1 MNKDN
6 ISYNYKFIK
15 MKRTTILFVLLI
27 ASVFVFAQK
36 GKVTTALSYKETG
49 KLDKAVEAIEET
61 VDANNPKSESSITW
75 PRTWEVRG
83 EIYQAV
89 FQSKDEN
96 YKKLNNDP
104 LTVAFDSYMKALQ
117 LDDKDRFGK
126 SVKIKLTL
134 LIGDLTNQAV
144 AAFNEENYEKA
155 LKSFEQIMAIEQ
167 TPVYKAEDP
176 NAVDTVIMFNA
187 GLAAYNAA
195 QYDKAIDYYKQAAK
209 YKYNGA
215 KTYQL
220 ISTSYMQKKDTVGA
234 LQTLQDGLKEFKE
247 NSTLL
252 VEVINIYLNANKV
265 DDAMKYLDIAIAQD
279 PKNASYYFAQGTLY
293 DKLQKIDEATNSYMK
308 AIEFKEDYFDAYYNL
323 GALYYNKGVKQVDV
337 ANAVPSN
344 QPDKYEEEKNKA
356 DIEFK
361 KAIPYMEKAHEI
373 NPTDKFTMESLKTL
387 YYRLKM
393 LDKHAEIVEKMK
405 SLQ

>member
-1 MNKDN
+1 
-6 ISYNYKFIK
+6 
-15 MKRTTILFVLLI
+15 MKRTTILFVLLFAI
-27 ASVFVFAQK
+27 SSVFAQK
-36 GKVTTALSYKETG
+36 GKVTSALSYKEAG

-61 VDANNPKSESSITW
+61 IDATNPKTEGSVTW

-96 YKKLNNDP
+96 YKKLSSDP
-104 LTVAFDSYMKALQ
+104 LTVAYDSYMKALQ
-117 LDDKDRFGK
+117 LDDKDRFSK

-144 AAFNEENYEKA
+144 AGFNEEAYEKA
-155 LKSFEQIMAIEQ
+155 MKSFEQIMAIEQ

-176 NAVDTVIMFNA
+176 NAVDTVIIFNA
-187 GLAAYNAA
+187 GLAAYNAK
-195 QYDKAIDYYKQAAK
+195 QYDKAIEYYKQAAK

-215 KTYQL
+215 KTYSL
-220 ISTSYMQKKDTVGA
+220 IANSYFQKKDTVGA
-234 LQTLQDGLKEFKE
+234 LQVLQDGLKEYSD
-247 NSTLL
+247 NGILL
-252 VEVINIYLNANKV
+252 VEVINVYLNANKI
-265 DDAMKYLDIAIAQD
+265 DAAMKYLDIAIAQD
-279 PKNASYYFAQGTLY
+279 PKNASYFFAQGTLY
-293 DKLQKIDEATNSYMK
+293 DKLQKPEEASTSYLK
-308 AIEFKEDYFDAYYNL
+308 AIEYKEDYFDAYYNL

-337 ANAVPSN
+337 ANLVPSS

-373 NPTDKFTMESLKTL
+373 NPTDKFTLESLKTL

-393 LDKHAEIVEKMK
+393 LDKHAEVIEKMK
-405 SLQ
+405 NIQ

>member
-1 MNKDN
+1 
-6 ISYNYKFIK
+6 
-15 MKRTTILFVLLI
+15 MKRTTILFVLLFAI
-27 ASVFVFAQK
+27 SSVFAQK
-36 GKVTTALSYKETG
+36 GKVTSALSYKEAG

-61 VDANNPKSESSITW
+61 IDATNPKTEGSVTW

-96 YKKLNNDP
+96 YKKLSSDP
-104 LTVAFDSYMKALQ
+104 LTVAYDSYMKALQ
-117 LDDKDRFGK
+117 LDDKDRFSK

-144 AAFNEENYEKA
+144 AGFNEEAYEKA
-155 LKSFEQIMAIEQ
+155 MKSFEQIMAIEQ
-167 TPVYKAEDP
+167 TPVFKAEDP
-176 NAVDTVIMFNA
+176 NAVDTVIIFNA
-187 GLAAYNAA
+187 GLAAYNAK
-195 QYDKAIDYYKQAAK
+195 QYDKAIEYYKQAAK

-215 KTYQL
+215 KTYSL
-220 ISTSYMQKKDTVGA
+220 IANSYFQKKDTVGA
-234 LQTLQDGLKEFKE
+234 LQVLQDGLKEYSD
-247 NSTLL
+247 NGILL
-252 VEVINIYLNANKV
+252 VEVINVYLNANKI
-265 DDAMKYLDIAIAQD
+265 DAAMKYLDIAIAQD
-279 PKNASYYFAQGTLY
+279 PKNASYFFAQGTLF
-293 DKLQKIDEATNSYMK
+293 DKLQKQEEAANSYLK
-308 AIEFKEDYFDAYYNL
+308 AIEYKEDYFDAYYNL

-337 ANAVPSN
+337 ANLVPSN

-373 NPTDKFTMESLKTL
+373 NPTDKFTLESLKTL

-393 LDKHAEIVEKMK
+393 LDKHAEIIEKMK
-405 SLQ
+405 SIQ

>member
-1 MNKDN
+1 
-6 ISYNYKFIK
+6 
-15 MKRTTILFVLLI
+15 MKRTTILFVLLF
-27 ASVFVFAQK
+27 AVTCAFAQK
-36 GKVTTALSYKETG
+36 GKVTSALSYKETG
-49 KLDKAVEAIEET
+49 KLDKAVESIEET
-61 VDANNPKSESSITW
+61 IDANNPKTEGSITW

-96 YKKLNNDP
+96 YKKLSSDP
-104 LTVAFDSYMKALQ
+104 LTVAYDSYLKALE
-117 LDDKDRFGK
+117 LDDKDRFSK

-155 LKSFEQIMAIEQ
+155 LLSFEQIMGIEK

-176 NAVDTVIMFNA
+176 NAVDTVIIFNA
-187 GLAAYNAA
+187 GLAAYNA
-195 QYDKAIDYYKQAAK
+195 QKYEKAIEYYKEAAK

-215 KTYQL
+215 KTYSL
-220 ISTSYMQKKDTVGA
+220 IASSYFMTQDTTSA
-234 LQTLQDGLKEFKE
+234 LQVLQDGLKEYSD
-247 NSTLL
+247 NGALL
-252 VEVINIYLNANKV
+252 VEIINIYLNANKV
-265 DDAMKYLDIAIAQD
+265 DDAMRYLDIAISQD
-279 PKNASYYFAQGTLY
+279 PKNSSYYFAQGTLF
-293 DKLQKIDEATNSYMK
+293 DKLQRTDDAVNSYMK
-308 AIEFKEDYFDAYYNL
+308 AIEYKDDYFDAYYNL

-344 QPDKYEEEKNKA
+344 QPEKYEEEKDKA

-393 LDKHAEIVEKMK
+393 LDKHAEIIEKMK
-405 SLQ
+405 NIQ

>member
-1 MNKDN
+1 
-6 ISYNYKFIK
+6 
-15 MKRTTILFVLLI
+15 MKRTTILFALLF
-27 ASVFVFAQK
+27 AVTCAFAQK
-36 GKVTTALSYKETG
+36 GKVTSALSYKETG

-61 VDANNPKSESSITW
+61 IDANNPKTEGSITW

-96 YKKLNNDP
+96 YKKLSADP

-155 LKSFEQIMAIEQ
+155 MKSFEQIIAIEQ

-176 NAVDTVIMFNA
+176 NAIDTVIIFNA
-187 GLAAYNAA
+187 GLAAYNA
-195 QYDKAIDYYKQAAK
+195 QKYDKAIEYYKQAAK

-215 KTYQL
+215 KTYSL
-220 ISTSYMQKKDTVGA
+220 ISSSYLQKQDTLGA
-234 LQTLQDGLKEFKE
+234 LNILQDGLKEYSD
-247 NSTLL
+247 NGALL

-265 DDAMKYLDIAIAQD
+265 DDAMKYLDIAISQD
-279 PKNASYYFAQGTLY
+279 PKNSSYYFAQGTLY
-293 DKLQKIDEATNSYMK
+293 DKLQRTEDAANSYLK
-308 AIEFKEDYFDAYYNL
+308 AIEFKADYFDAYYNL

-337 ANAVPSN
+337 ANSIPSN
-344 QPDKYEEEKNKA
+344 QPEKYEEEKNKA

-361 KAIPYMEKAHEI
+361 KAIPYMEKAHEV

-405 SLQ
+405 NNQ

>member
-1 MNKDN
+1 
-6 ISYNYKFIK
+6 
-15 MKRTTILFVLLI
+15 MKRTTILFVLLF
-27 ASVFVFAQK
+27 AVTCAFAQK
-36 GKVTTALSYKETG
+36 GKVTSALSYKEAG

-61 VDANNPKSESSITW
+61 IDASNPKTESSVTW

-96 YKKLNNDP
+96 YKKLSNDP
-104 LTVAFDSYMKALQ
+104 LTVAYDSYMKALQ
-117 LDDKDRFGK
+117 LDDKDRFSK

-144 AAFNEENYEKA
+144 AAFNEETYEKA
-155 LKSFEQIMAIEQ
+155 MKSFEQIMAIEQ

-176 NAVDTVIMFNA
+176 NAVDTVIIFNA
-187 GLAAYNAA
+187 GLAAYNAK
-195 QYDKAIDYYKQAAK
+195 QYDKAIEYYKQAAK

-215 KTYQL
+215 KTYSL
-220 ISTSYMQKKDTVGA
+220 IANSYFQKKDTVGA
-234 LQTLQDGLKEFKE
+234 LNVLQDGLKEYSD
-247 NSTLL
+247 NGILL
-252 VEVINIYLNANKV
+252 VEVINVYLNANKV
-265 DDAMKYLDIAIAQD
+265 NDAMKYLDIAISQD
-279 PKNASYYFAQGTLY
+279 PKNASYFFAQGTLY
-293 DKLQKIDEATNSYMK
+293 DKLQKPEEAATSYLK
-308 AIEFKEDYFDAYYNL
+308 AIEYKEDYFDAYYNL

-337 ANAVPSN
+337 ANAIPSN
-344 QPDKYEEEKNKA
+344 QPEKYEIEKDKA

-373 NPTDKFTMESLKTL
+373 NPTDKFTLESLKTL

-405 SLQ
+405 SIQ

>member
-1 MNKDN
+1 
-6 ISYNYKFIK
+6 
-15 MKRTTILFVLLI
+15 MKRTTILLVLLF
-27 ASVFVFAQK
+27 AVTCVFAQK
-36 GKVTTALSYKETG
+36 GKVTSALSYKEAG

-61 VDANNPKSESSITW
+61 IDASNPKTEGSVTW

-96 YKKLNNDP
+96 YKKLSNDP

-117 LDDKDRFGK
+117 LDDKDRFSK

-134 LIGDLTNQAV
+134 LIGDLTNQAI
-144 AAFNEENYEKA
+144 AGFNEEAYEKA

-167 TPVYKAEDP
+167 TPVYKAGDP
-176 NAVDTVIMFNA
+176 NAVDTVIIFNA
-187 GLAAYNAA
+187 GLAAYNAKN
-195 QYDKAIDYYKQAAK
+195 YDKAIEYYKQAAK

-215 KTYQL
+215 KTYSL
-220 ISTSYMQKKDTVGA
+220 IANSYFQKKDTVGA
-234 LQTLQDGLKEFKE
+234 LQVLQDGLNEYSD
-247 NSTLL
+247 NGILL
-252 VEVINIYLNANKV
+252 VEVINVYLNANKI
-265 DDAMKYLDIAIAQD
+265 DAAMKYLDIAISKD
-279 PKNASYYFAQGTLY
+279 PKNSSYFFAQGTLY
-293 DKLQKIDEATNSYMK
+293 DKLQKPEEAANSYLK
-308 AIEFKEDYFDAYYNL
+308 AIEYKEDYFDAYYNL
-323 GALYYNKGVKQVDV
+323 GALYYNKGVKQVDI

-373 NPTDKFTMESLKTL
+373 NPTDKFTLESLKTL

-393 LDKHAEIVEKMK
+393 LDKHAEIIEKMK
-405 SLQ
+405 NIQ

>member
-1 MNKDN
+1 
-6 ISYNYKFIK
+6 
-15 MKRTTILFVLLI
+15 MKRTTILFVLLF
-27 ASVFVFAQK
+27 AVSCAFAQK
-36 GKVTTALSYKETG
+36 GKVTSALSYKEAG

-61 VDANNPKSESSITW
+61 IDASNPKTEGSVTW

-96 YKKLNNDP
+96 YKKLSADP
-104 LTVAFDSYMKALQ
+104 LTVAYDSYMKALQ
-117 LDDKDRFGK
+117 LDDKDRFSK

-144 AAFNEENYEKA
+144 AGFNEEAYEKA
-155 LKSFEQIMAIEQ
+155 MKSFEQIMAIEQ

-176 NAVDTVIMFNA
+176 NAVDTVIIFNA
-187 GLAAYNAA
+187 GLAAYNAK
-195 QYDKAIDYYKQAAK
+195 QYDKAIEYYKQAAK

-215 KTYQL
+215 KTYSL
-220 ISTSYMQKKDTVGA
+220 IANSYFQKKDTVGA
-234 LQTLQDGLKEFKE
+234 LQVLQDGLKEYSD
-247 NSTLL
+247 NGILL
-252 VEVINIYLNANKV
+252 VEVINVYLNANKI
-265 DDAMKYLDIAIAQD
+265 DAAMKYLDIAIAQD
-279 PKNASYYFAQGTLY
+279 PKNASYFFAQGTLY
-293 DKLQKIDEATNSYMK
+293 DKLQKPEEAANSYLK

-337 ANAVPSN
+337 ANLVPSN

-373 NPTDKFTMESLKTL
+373 NPTDKFTLESLKTL

-393 LDKHAEIVEKMK
+393 LDKHAEIIEKMK
-405 SLQ
+405 SIQ